1 MRSASLFIAG
11 IILFTMFASPA
22 EARRFRMIPIPGFG
36 GGGERIDLV
45 YDLPNEPP
53 FIRDGQGI
61 DVGYLH
67 SPKGNAY
74 VLYQGDR
81 YTKLGDA
88 EIAMLTGVLGFDP
101 AARHRAEYA
110 RPAPPQKERPNVVER
125 RAGESAEDF
134 EARKKAFIE
143 AHRAA
148 MAERAASRPAQEAVG
163 GPTQSTT
170 AGRTA
175 GWLSALS
182 IVAVVAILLGAVW
195 KLRHRILR
203 AKDSAGR
210 DESMEASYAS
220 VDARIADRLSQL
232 QRESSPLASASRM
245 EGLSPAPSFGANTPV
260 RAFGRRNA

>member
-1 MRSASLFIAG
+1 MRSAWLFLAG
-11 IILFTMFASPA
+11 ILLFTIFASPA

-36 GGGERIDLV
+36 GGGDTIDLV

-53 FIRDGQGI
+53 FVRDGQGI

-67 SPKGNAY
+67 SSKGNAY

-101 AARHRAEYA
+101 TAKHRADYA
-110 RPAPPQKERPNVVER
+110 RTAPQKERPNVVER
-125 RAGESAEDF
+125 RAGESAEEF

-143 AHRAA
+143 AHRSA
-148 MAERAASRPAQEAVG
+148 MAERAASRPTQDAAAR
-163 GPTQSTT
+163 PTPPTT
-170 AGRTA
+170 AGRTP
-175 GWLSALS
+175 GWISALS
-182 IVAVVAILLGAVW
+182 IVVFVVILLSVAW
-195 KLRHRILR
+195 KLRHRILP
-203 AKDSAGR
+203 AKGAVDK

-220 VDARIADRLSQL
+220 VDAHIADRLSEL
-232 QRESSPLASASRM
+232 QRDAVPQASGSRSM
-245 EGLSPAPSFGANTPV
+245 GRLSPASSFAANTPV